1 MADRPDAIS
10 RTDVISRIDERGT
23 ALLTVLL
30 LVAVM
35 AVIAAAALERLTLAT
50 RLSANSAFMDQA
62 HAYADS
68 AGLLIER
75 RLGDL
80 VSAEPGRLTAERGRL
95 GQPYPVAVPGGT
107 VSVTLQDGG
116 NCFNLNSLVAGK
128 GEDDLKQR
136 PLAIGQFTTLMQ
148 LLGVRPADARGI
160 ALAAADWIDSDSV
173 AVRGGAEDESYRA
186 GDIPYRTAN
195 RMMID
200 RSELRAVAGMT
211 PAIYNVLRPW
221 ICALPVADLSPINV
235 NTLMPQQ
242 APLLAMLVPDKLSL
256 DMARAMIAQR
266 PRGGY
271 DSSVAFWAAP
281 ALRGITPPAEAAQQ
295 VQLMTR
301 WFQAELE
308 VTMGDAIMRQGALYD
323 AQATP
328 VRLIRKSWGDE
339 G

>member
-1 MADRPDAIS
+1 MADRPGRPGRA
-10 RTDVISRIDERGT
+10 DERGA

-35 AVIAAAALERLTLAT
+35 AVLSAAVLERLTLST

-68 AGLLIER
+68 AGLLIR
-75 RLGDL
+75 SRLGDL
-80 VSAEPGRLTAERGRL
+80 VAAEPGKLTAERARL
-95 GQPYPVAVPGGT
+95 GQPHPVPVPGGSVT
-107 VSVTLQDGG
+107 VTLQDGG

-128 GEDDLKQR
+128 GEEDLKQR
-136 PLAIGQFTTLMQ
+136 PIAIRQFTTLMQ
-148 LLGVRPADARGI
+148 LLGVRPADAQLV

-173 AVRGGAEDESYRA
+173 AVRGGAEDESYMG
-186 GDIPYRTAN
+186 GDLPYRTAN

-200 RSELRAVAGMT
+200 RSELRAVAGVT
-211 PAIYNVLRPW
+211 PAIYNLVRPW
-221 ICALPVADLSPINV
+221 ICALPVAELSPINV

-271 DSSVAFWAAP
+271 GSTVAFWAAP
-281 ALRGITPPAEAAQQ
+281 ALRGITPPAETGQQ

-301 WFQAELE
+301 WFRAELE
-308 VTMGDAIMRQGALYD
+308 VAMGDTAMRQGALYD
-323 AQATP
+323 AQAEP
-328 VRLIRKSWGDE
+328 VRLVRKFWGDE

>member
-1 MADRPDAIS
+1 MADRPEHRGLPEKRGRAG
-10 RTDVISRIDERGT
+10 ERGT

-35 AVIAAAALERLTLAT
+35 AVISAAALERLTLAT
-50 RLSANSAFMDQA
+50 RLSANSGFMDQA

-68 AGLLIER
+68 AGLLLER

-80 VSAEPGRLTAERGRL
+80 VSAEPGKLTLERGRF
-95 GQPYPVAVPGGT
+95 GQPYPVAVPGGS

-128 GEDDLKQR
+128 GDADLKQR
-136 PLAIGQFTTLMQ
+136 PIAISQFTALMQ
-148 LLGVRPADARGI
+148 VLGIRPADAQGI

-173 AVRGGAEDESYRA
+173 AVRGGAEDESYMA

-200 RSELRAVAGMT
+200 RSELRAVAGVT
-211 PAIYNVLRPW
+211 PAIYNLVRPW

-242 APLLAMLVPDKLSL
+242 APLLAMLAPGKLSL

-266 PRGGY
+266 PNGGY

-281 ALRGITPPAEAAQQ
+281 ALRGITPPAETAAQ

-308 VTMGDAIMRQGALYD
+308 VTMGDSIMRQGALYD
-323 AQATP
+323 GQSAP
-328 VRLIRKSWGDE
+328 VRLVRKSWGEE